1 MKSRYNILSMLV
13 MVCFLLTGCRQDSM
27 IKFSAENQARIEEK
41 KKVNQSGESLEE
53 STKQM
58 VSQNEST
65 DLSEETDPV
74 APDQLEMIP
83 KEDWVPAE
91 RGTSYDIWAYA
102 PYLSN
107 QLKTFANPTMMSTTY
122 STFAAE
128 DYRLTQVQRRMP
140 NLNQQY
146 IYEINDGV
154 ITEYP
159 LEQAGLYVNYLENF
173 DRTYYESGTIILASP
188 LEVGNKWQAKEGQER
203 EITQLYESIY
213 LDAGEI
219 SYVVE
224 VSYYN
229 ENQYIKEYYAQNQG
243 LVARWISKAPNQS
256 GIFTQLQSDYRN
268 VMLVYPEIVYT
279 PDDMEGKDLKLEKVE
294 FVWQTNGSIGRVFTD
309 MLQFAGLIDDT
320 VQVNDVFIDSSNV
333 AVIDFTPGLVSV
345 LNQKDAPEQMVI
357 QAIVETVAHF
367 TDCQQVRLTVNGN
380 GLLPNTIEYPTD
392 GIYKALYTQE

>member
-1 MKSRYNILSMLV
+1 
-13 MVCFLLTGCRQDSM
+13 MVCFLLAGCRQDSM

-41 KKVNQSGESLEE
+41 KKENQSGESLEE

-74 APDQLEMIP
+74 ASDQLEMIP

-159 LEQAGLYVNYLENF
+159 LEQSGLYVNYLENF

-243 LVARWISKAPNQS
+243 LVARWISKAPDQS

-279 PDDMEGKDLKLEKVE
+279 PDDMEGNDLKQEKVE
-294 FVWQTNGSIGRVFTD
+294 FVWQTNGLIGRVFTD
-309 MLQFAGLIDDT
+309 MLRFAGLIDDT